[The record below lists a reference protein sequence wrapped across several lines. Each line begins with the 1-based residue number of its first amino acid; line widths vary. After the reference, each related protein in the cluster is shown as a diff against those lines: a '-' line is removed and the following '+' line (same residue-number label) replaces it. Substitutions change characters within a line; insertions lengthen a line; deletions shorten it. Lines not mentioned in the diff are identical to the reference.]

1 MTPRARQASR
11 ARGIRPGRGVL
22 AVVIGLLVASGVL
35 RLGDEAGRAY
45 ATVTDPA
52 APAAPV
58 PAQCD
63 APPETAALLEA
74 FRLREQRLA
83 LRETQVADRMQALQV
98 AENEIA
104 EKLAA
109 LEAAES
115 SLAATLA
122 LAETAAVSDIDRLTA
137 VYQSMKPA
145 DAAALFEE
153 MPPEFSAG
161 FIARMQPEA
170 AAAVMGGLQSATAYS
185 ISVVLAGRN
194 ARVPTE

>member
-1 MTPRARQASR
+1 MTARTRPARRGRVHRRAT
-11 ARGIRPGRGVL
+11 GVL
-22 AVVIGLLVASGVL
+22 AVLIGLLAASGVL

-45 ATVTDPA
+45 ATVVEPAPEAEPPPA
-52 APAAPV
+52 A
-58 PAQCD
+58 CE

-74 FRLREQRLA
+74 FRAREERVA
-83 LRETQVADRMQALQV
+83 LRETQMADRMQALQV
-98 AENEIA
+98 AEAEIA

-109 LEAAES
+109 LEAAEA
-115 SLAATLA
+115 SLTETLA
-122 LAETAAVSDIDRLTA
+122 LAETAALGDLDRLTA

-145 DAAALFEE
+145 EAAALFEE

-161 FIARMQPEA
+161 FIARMQPQA
-170 AAAVMGGLQSATAYS
+170 AAAVMGGLQAATAYS